1 MAEHKIL
8 EETQSYIEKMEAVE
22 QDRKESGGSTTLD
35 VQSEVNIVVDQ
46 YEEPVPDSVCY
57 TVKAGEVLEDEAEAA
72 GVEELAADV
81 TDALV
86 LTVDAGE
93 VIAEEIIQPVLEN
106 DVVEEIHNLVASE
119 IKADTEALE
128 DVKDAT
134 AITEDAA
141 AAEDAL
147 ATDAA
152 EKDHLAR
159 FHFKDRIAAEL
170 PTKKTYICHFEG
182 CENIFSVKFDLQ
194 KMGAYQVAVS
204 FLAFYVKIPNIYNGT
219 ISFKILKLVN

>member
-1 MAEHKIL
+1 
-8 EETQSYIEKMEAVE
+8 
-22 QDRKESGGSTTLD
+22 
-35 VQSEVNIVVDQ
+35 
-46 YEEPVPDSVCY
+46 
-57 TVKAGEVLEDEAEAA
+57 
-72 GVEELAADV
+72 V

-152 EKDHLAR
+152 EKVV
-159 FHFKDRIAAEL
+159 F
-170 PTKKTYICHFEG
+170 
-182 CENIFSVKFDLQ
+182 
-194 KMGAYQVAVS
+194 
-204 FLAFYVKIPNIYNGT
+204 IP
-219 ISFKILKLVN
+219 F